1 MNAAKKTK
9 RGERAMRYGFLFF
22 LPVDSLMSML
32 YNETNDSKQWF

>member
-1 MNAAKKTK
+1 
-9 RGERAMRYGFLFF
+9 MRYGFLFF